1 MNNHYGG
8 FWRRCLAFLIDQIIL
23 YSIYLVFF
31 LMGLLF
37 YALGHLAQGD
47 MFSPGAPPDMA
58 SWFMI
63 LYWGAVVI
71 VTALYFTCF
80 VAVTGQTPG
89 KMVLGLKVVPVE
101 RGIMTFGMAF
111 LRWVGYIV
119 SSFFFYLGFV
129 WIAFDPRKQGWHDK
143 IAGTVV
149 VRASRGAV
157 QP

>member
-1 MNNHYGG
+1 MNDSYGG

-31 LMGLLF
+31 LIGILS
-37 YALGHLAQGD
+37 YAFGHLAQGD
-47 MFSPGAPPDMA
+47 LFLPGVSPDMG
-58 SWFMI
+58 SWLMI
-63 LYWGAVVI
+63 LYWGTIVI

-101 RGIMTFGMAF
+101 DGIMTVGMAF

-149 VRASRGAV
+149 VRENSGAMR
-157 QP
+157 P

>member
-1 MNNHYGG
+1 LNSHYGG
-8 FWRRCLAFLIDQIIL
+8 VWRRCLAFLIDQIIL

-31 LMGLLF
+31 LMGVLAYTF
-37 YALGHLAQGD
+37 GHLACGD
-47 MFSPGAPPDMA
+47 LFSPGASPDMG

-63 LYWGAVVI
+63 LYWGVVVV

-101 RGIMTFGMAF
+101 DGIMTFGMAF
-111 LRWVGYIV
+111 LRWTGYIV
-119 SSFFFYLGFV
+119 SSFFFYLGFI
-129 WIAFDPRKQGWHDK
+129 WIAFDSRKQGWHDK

-149 VRASRGAV
+149 IRVARGAV
-157 QP
+157 YP

>member
-1 MNNHYGG
+1 LNNHYGG

-31 LMGLLF
+31 LMGLLS
-37 YALGHLAQGD
+37 YAFGHLAQGD
-47 MFSPGAPPDMA
+47 LFPPGVSPNMG

-101 RGIMTFGMAF
+101 DGIMTFGMAF
-111 LRWVGYIV
+111 LRWVGYIA

-149 VRASRGAV
+149 VRENRGAV
-157 QP
+157 RS